1 MLDSIETL
9 ATEDAPTPV
18 VIDRIALDTEAQS
31 NVEKQKPEL
40 VNTDNDAPNPPGMI
54 ARMVDNDDDE
64 IQYGLTTKRVFNKD
78 NTATDHEDASQ
89 AQEAQG
95 VTIQSHQERNDQPQP
110 DRAIE
115 SFDLPLLEATKVE
128 EPSEV
133 EVQPVSPI
141 YDAIYVS
148 DNHQL
153 ESQPYWKHHQ
163 KSLFVAVLLIICI
176 LLATMI
182 GVTVSNG
189 TQNSLDSRNP
199 QQLAEPALDY
209 GATTESVADPLD
221 SADEEN
227 ESKVVL
233 ANSSHTSLPHAVI
246 IESTPHLGS
255 TPAWTQDPR
264 NG

>member
-1 MLDSIETL
+1 M
-9 ATEDAPTPV
+9 AV
-18 VIDRIALDTEAQS
+18 
-31 NVEKQKPEL
+31 
-40 VNTDNDAPNPPGMI
+40 
-54 ARMVDNDDDE
+54 
-64 IQYGLTTKRVFNKD
+64 
-78 NTATDHEDASQ
+78 
-89 AQEAQG
+89 
-95 VTIQSHQERNDQPQP
+95 QSHQERNDQPQP
-110 DRAIE
+110 DWAVE
-115 SFDLPLLEATKVE
+115 SFDLPLLEATLVE

-133 EVQPVSPI
+133 EVQPVGPI

-153 ESQPYWKHHQ
+153 ESQPYWKRHQ

-182 GVTVSNG
+182 GVLVSNG
-189 TQNSLDSRNP
+189 TQNSSDSRNP
-199 QQLAEPALDY
+199 QQLAESALDY

-246 IESTPHLGS
+246 ESPQPTESMPSPSPSLGLNTGMDARS
-255 TPAWTQDPR
+255 KEWLEAHNTRRQYYHELIYVKTSIPLSGP
-264 NG
+264 NH